1 MSENKEIWMETT
13 HGRKSKC
20 KTEFK
25 AVVNKVLIST
35 LVITT
40 LMSSVATPAMAA
52 TVNNGSFNHNNSTAY
67 TQEYGVTVQA
77 SIQNIQNTINTI
89 NSMRAKGTVSYATIK
104 TLATQLYS
112 LESAAKASGE
122 GGSDRIVAII
132 DKAEIA
138 IAGLKNA
145 SDAEVAISVVRAT
158 LGIKA
163 DSVTVE
169 NNKSVVQEKVKS
181 FKDVP
186 SSHWAHSA
194 IMKMVDL
201 GMFAGTTTP
210 VNGVGT
216 FSPDTTMTRAQ
227 FITVVT
233 RYMYNDELTSMK
245 TVENADWWAN
255 NYTVALKYGLVTQN
269 EMPSAEMN
277 KGISRQEMA
286 MVLVRAAEAQGET
299 IPGGVSNSRI
309 ADYSKIG
316 SYYKDY
322 VKQCFA
328 MGMIKGYDEQGT
340 FGPQDTVTRAQGAVV
355 LYRLVNAETRDPE
368 VSTGTQVQQGQQ
380 GSQVQKG
387 DGTNVN
393 DYRTEVGVNYD
404 QMYADWAANQ
414 KNITIKYGQ
423 ARYNRPAVAGDTY
436 IKKDGTSI
444 VLKMGPSGVV
454 GEGQGVPADLGLV
467 WGKVNV
473 KAQVVHVNGEFRYDT
488 AVIGDDQCGLT
499 QAGTPLMG
507 ETYLVNKSTGEG
519 HFAAEW
525 GLIVSNEIYR
535 KYIDGVEGKYDGQV
549 SSDPL
554 KLWVWNAA
562 EQEWDFNF
570 AR

>member
-40 LMSSVATPAMAA
+40 LMGSVASPAMAA
-52 TVNNGSFNHNNSTAY
+52 TINNGNMNYNNTTSY

-89 NSMRAKGTVSYATIK
+89 NSMRSKGTVTYATIK

-122 GGSDRIVAII
+122 GASDRIVAII
-132 DKAEIA
+132 NKAEIA

-163 DSVTVE
+163 DTVTAQ
-169 NNKSVVQEKVKS
+169 NSKSVVNEKVTS

-186 SSHWAHSA
+186 KTHWAHSA
-194 IMKMVDL
+194 IMDMVDM

-393 DYRTEVGVNYD
+393 DYVTDVGVNYD

-414 KNITIKYGQ
+414 KNITIKYGEL
-423 ARYNRPAVAGDTY
+423 RTNRPAVAGDTY
-436 IKKDGTSI
+436 IKKDGTKI

-454 GEGQGVPADLGLV
+454 GEGQGVCADLGLT
-467 WGKVNV
+467 WGSNKYLDNI
-473 KAQVVHVNGEFRYDT
+473 VHVNGEWRYDT
-488 AVIGDDQCGLT
+488 TVIGDDQCGLT
-499 QAGTPLMG
+499 SAGAPLMG
-507 ETYLVNKSTGEG
+507 ETYTVNKYTGEG
-519 HFAAEW
+519 HFSSEW
-525 GLIVSNEIYR
+525 TQIYR
-535 KYIDGVEGKYDGQV
+535 NETYKKYIYNVVGEYDGQV

-554 KLWVWNAA
+554 KLWSWDADW
-562 EQEWDFNF
+562 QEWVPN
-570 AR
+570 A